1 MPSLTAIKSF
11 VSTSVFIVVFAL
23 LSLNIR
29 AAAPHQTIRILVA
42 GDPFAIA
49 LQNAQPELESRY
61 GVNIEIDVVGYNDMR
76 ALALLNAQ
84 DAVSGYDIISFD
96 VLWISELFDALA
108 LAPLDDYI
116 LQTPELQPDD
126 FLTAAY
132 LASQYDGQQLGLP
145 VQPHPE
151 LLWYRVD
158 LFEQAGI
165 DPPRT
170 TDDVLLAAS
179 QLHDPESELYG
190 ICWNGQ
196 RRQPLGQ
203 QMAHFYGAFGQPL
216 LDDDG
221 QPTLNTERG
230 LAAAEYALAL
240 MAYSPPDILTMA
252 WDQRILRFASGKCAM
267 TYGWGARSYFVET
280 NSSSEVA
287 GLVGYL
293 PAPHAPDAEP
303 VTPIGTWSLGIPANL
318 GDRTPFA
325 WDFLAWLSSSEIQTL
340 LADYGN
346 GGMPR
351 QSVITDERLTR
362 IYPAFPV
369 VARLDEE
376 SQLADWMRPAVAG
389 WSDLEI
395 ILGTVFHNMLIGQ
408 LTPQQAIE
416 EAQHRV
422 GN

>member
-1 MPSLTAIKSF
+1 MQSLTSF
-11 VSTSVFIVVFAL
+11 ESLARPFVFVLVFAL
-23 LSLNIR
+23 LSLNTFASDHMIR
-29 AAAPHQTIRILVA
+29 LLVA

-49 LQNAQPELESRY
+49 LQNAQPELEARY
-61 GVNIEIDVVGYNDMR
+61 GGNIEINIVGYNDMR
-76 ALALLNAQ
+76 TLALLNAQ
-84 DAVSGYDIISFD
+84 DAVSDYDIISFD
-96 VLWISELFDALA
+96 VLWIGELFDAMA
-108 LAPLDDYI
+108 LTSLNEYI
-116 LQTPELQPDD
+116 MQAPELDTDD

-132 LASQYDGQQLGLP
+132 RASQYGDQQLGLP
-145 VQPHPE
+145 IQPHPE

-158 LFEQAGI
+158 LFEQANI

-170 TDDVLLAAS
+170 TDDVLQAAS

-190 ICWNGQ
+190 ICWNAQ

-203 QMAHFYGAFGQPL
+203 QIAHFYGAFGQPL
-216 LDDDG
+216 FDDDG

-267 TYGWGARSYFVET
+267 TYGWGARSYFVE
-280 NSSSEVA
+280 NDPSSEVA

-293 PAPHAPDAEP
+293 PAPHAPSAEP

-318 GDRTPFA
+318 GERTPLA

-340 LADYGN
+340 LAGYGN

-351 QSVITDERLTR
+351 QSVITDETLTAA
-362 IYPAFPV
+362 YPAFAV
-369 VARLDEE
+369 VSRLDQD
-376 SQLADWMRPAVAG
+376 SQLADWMRPPVAG
-389 WSDLEI
+389 WSDLEV
-395 ILGTVFHNMLIGQ
+395 ILGTVFHNMLINQ
-408 LTPQQAIE
+408 ITPQQAIE
-416 EAQHRV
+416 EAQHQAD
-422 GN
+422 N